1 MAALRVRCRLFAR
14 YAEVV
19 GRDEVTIEL
28 PPGAVV
34 SDAVTAL
41 RRAVRGADVLPER
54 PLVAINL
61 QHVLPGTRLRD
72 GDVLAFLPP
81 LAGG

>member
-19 GRDEVTIEL
+19 GSDEVTVEL

-34 SDAVTAL
+34 SDAIAAL
-41 RRAVRGADVLPER
+41 RGAVRGAAALPAT
-54 PLVAINL
+54 PLVAINH
-61 QHVLPGTRLRD
+61 QHVRPGTPLRD
-72 GDVLAFLPP
+72 GDELAVLPP

>member
-19 GRDEVTIEL
+19 GRDEVTLQL

-34 SDAVTAL
+34 SDAITAL
-41 RRAVRGADVLPER
+41 RSAVRGAEALPET

-61 QHVLPGTRLRD
+61 QHVLPGTPLRD
-72 GDVLAFLPP
+72 GDELALLPP

>member
-19 GRDEVTIEL
+19 GRDEVTIDL

-41 RRAVRGADVLPER
+41 RAAVPGAETLPQC

-61 QHVLPGTRLRD
+61 RHVLPGTRLRD
-72 GDVLAFLPP
+72 GDELAFLPP